1 MDEVCRHIGHMTLY
15 DFHDL
20 SVDLELDGNEL
31 SYIPEGS
38 PRTGNKGVG
47 ENTGTRRESG
57 TGTEPG
63 YGSGAGP
70 EYGLG
75 TAPGYGSG
83 SGPAGSGPG
92 PVRSGDGDMEIEGI
106 IRSMRMVVN
115 DRTRVR
121 RLCRHQQL
129 SILSL
134 RLLLKAKNEEI
145 FS

>member
-1 MDEVCRHIGHMTLY
+1 MGKMDAVCRHIGHMTMY

-20 SVDLELDGNEL
+20 SVDLGLDGNEL

-47 ENTGTRRESG
+47 EDIGTRRESG
-57 TGTEPG
+57 AGTGPG

-70 EYGLG
+70 EYGSG
-75 TAPGYGSG
+75 TGPGDESG
-83 SGPAGSGPG
+83 PGPAGSGG
-92 PVRSGDGDMEIEGI
+92 GDMEIEGI

>member
-1 MDEVCRHIGHMTLY
+1 MY

-20 SVDLELDGNEL
+20 STDLELDGNEL

-47 ENTGTRRESG
+47 EDIGTRRESSAG
-57 TGTEPG
+57 TGPG
-63 YGSGAGP
+63 YGSGP
-70 EYGLG
+70 
-75 TAPGYGSG
+75 
-83 SGPAGSGPG
+83 GPAGSGG
-92 PVRSGDGDMEIEGI
+92 GDMEIEGI

-145 FS
+145 FSWFYNLHWNRNDYLYKVFPYS